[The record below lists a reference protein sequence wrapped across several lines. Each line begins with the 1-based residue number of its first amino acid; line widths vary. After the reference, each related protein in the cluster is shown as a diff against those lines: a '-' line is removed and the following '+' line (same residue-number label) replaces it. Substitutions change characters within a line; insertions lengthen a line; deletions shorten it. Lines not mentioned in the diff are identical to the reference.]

1 MNINDLHLRDI
12 FLRCNMYHSGMRN
25 GPFQGPKSTISHPDM
40 GFIASQNGQYQNAEH
55 IFSDYVIGYIKD
67 RYAMKWPSICLI

>member
-1 MNINDLHLRDI
+1 M
-12 FLRCNMYHSGMRN
+12 RCNMHHFGMRN
-25 GPFQGPKSTISHPDM
+25 GPFEELKSTILHPDM

-67 RYAMKWPSICLI
+67 LYAMK